1 MTSMGY
7 NEARWRL
14 RESPLVYVLAQVV
27 ISPVMLMSE
36 YIPKIQE
43 ELRKNGF
50 PRFQENQI
58 QEIALIQQQQVQTR
72 TSTRWIFLSADGQE
86 AIVVSN
92 GFIVLETSNYAT
104 FENFLGKL
112 RLATEII
119 DSAVDISL
127 AERLGLRYVD
137 LIQPKSDETF
147 SDYLNPGLVGLPEE
161 RKGTERISHSVES
174 RDKTN
179 IGGQLIVRL
188 LQSSR
193 GGFLP
198 PDLEAPHL
206 TFNNKPPADAVT
218 SILDIDHFINL
229 QEEFAPAKLLE
240 VMWQLH
246 GFTKQTFETAVTKQ
260 ALEKWGKE
268 ELEG

>member
-1 MTSMGY
+1 MGY

-27 ISPVMLMSE
+27 ISPVMLMQG

-43 ELRKNGF
+43 DLRRNGF

-58 QEIALIQQQQVQTR
+58 QEITLIQPQQLQTR

-92 GFIVLETSNYAT
+92 GFIVLETSNYDT
-104 FENFLGKL
+104 FDRFLEKL
-112 RLATEII
+112 QLATEVI
-119 DSAVDISL
+119 DSAVNL
-127 AERLGLRYVD
+127 GLVERLGLRYID
-137 LIQPKSDETF
+137 LIHPKDNETF
-147 SDYLNPGLVGLPEE
+147 SDYLNPGLLGLPEE
-161 RKGTERISHSVES
+161 RHGIRRTTHLVES
-174 RDKTN
+174 RDQTE

-193 GGFLP
+193 GKFLP

-206 TFNNKPPADAVT
+206 TFNKKPPPDAVT
-218 SILDIDHFINL
+218 STLDIDHFKDL
-229 QEEFAPAKLLE
+229 QEEFASAKLSE

-246 GFTKQTFETAVTKQ
+246 GFTKQTFETAVTEQ

-268 ELEG
+268 DLEG